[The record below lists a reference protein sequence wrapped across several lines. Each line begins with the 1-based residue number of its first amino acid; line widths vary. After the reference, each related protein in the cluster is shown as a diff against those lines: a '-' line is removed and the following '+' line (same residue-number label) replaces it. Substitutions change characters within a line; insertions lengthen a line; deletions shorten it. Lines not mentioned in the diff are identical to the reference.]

1 MARRNIAQD
10 EFRLLPEH
18 KEKTTGPSLTVPDET
33 LSIKEIVEKHVRG
46 QRIADQLMRTPIY
59 DSGADFDSD
68 DLEKVKQMDLVDQDE
83 IYERNAIKIAEIK
96 EKQKKLF
103 SKEKKEQAPPRQGE
117 PRSPTEEPEPDPA
130 PTTKKPTKEAPRKD
144 EPDR

>member
-1 MARRNIAQD
+1 MARKNIAQD

-68 DLEKVKQMDLVDQDE
+68 DLEKVKQMDLVEQDE
-83 IYERNAIKIAEIK
+83 IYERNAEKIAEIK

-103 SKEKKEQAPPRQGE
+103 SKKKEEKAPPRQGE

-130 PTTKKPTKEAPRKD
+130 ATTKKPTKEAPKKE
-144 EPDR
+144 EPDQ